1 MATSPFCFLNIS
13 LRLINIKF
21 LLGIAD
27 DSNFATELIHKC
39 NITNI
44 KIMARIINVTLSFA
58 VDTDLMSVDSIIDN
72 LDFRVTENSENVEV
86 IGGLVQIEDFFEVY
100 QEPTAPKKTKQELI
114 DAISE
119 KLSQAEDEKI
129 VLDDDK
135 EVYLFNGNTE
145 KQLGECFRIECLYQT
160 HLVGQT
166 QVYVGVDADEYNE
179 GWLLDDCSQYELNLI
194 YNTFF
199 ND

>member
-1 MATSPFCFLNIS
+1 
-13 LRLINIKF
+13 
-21 LLGIAD
+21 
-27 DSNFATELIHKC
+27 
-39 NITNI
+39 
-44 KIMARIINVTLSFA
+44 MARIFNVTLSFA
-58 VDTDLMSVDSIIDN
+58 VNTDLMSVDSIIDN

-86 IGGLVQIEDFFEVY
+86 VGGLVQVEDFFEVY

-129 VLDDDK
+129 VLDEDK
-135 EVYLFNGNTE
+135 EVYLFNGDTE
-145 KQLGECFRIECLYQT
+145 NELGECFRIEYLSQT
-160 HLVGQT
+160 HLMGQT
-166 QVYVGVDADEYNE
+166 QVYVWVDTDESNQNPRE